1 MAIPE
6 PLMRLLRIPDSSK
19 VLSVVSTDGF
29 PHSIVLGSIVVDD
42 GMLYAGEVFMHR
54 TVGYLESN
62 PNVEFL
68 VWKGRSGYS
77 IRAVAEARL
86 TEGPAFEKI
95 RSELGRMGME
105 AVAAW
110 RFRPL
115 DASDESA
122 TPDAG
127 DKVFRWRSRG
137 SGSWPRHPPSLR
149 RHA

>member
-6 PLMRLLRIPDSSK
+6 PLLRLLRISDSSK
-19 VLSVVSTDGF
+19 VLSVNSDDGF
-29 PHSIVLGSIVVDD
+29 PHSIVLGSVVVDDD

-54 TVGYLESN
+54 TAAYMESN

-68 VWKGRSGYS
+68 VWKGRTGYS

-86 TEGPAFEKI
+86 TEGPAFDKI
-95 RSELGRMGME
+95 KAELGRMGMD

-110 RFRPL
+110 RFKPL
-115 DASDESA
+115 EANDESA

-127 DKVFRWRSRG
+127 DKVF
-137 SGSWPRHPPSLR
+137 
-149 RHA
+149 